1 MTPVTQNDPLLKAV
15 ASLPHV
21 LPDRARAERVLLTCR
36 ARIQQPPHQLP
47 HALEPAGVASI
58 CIMYAWQIVR
68 LVIR

>member
-1 MTPVTQNDPLLKAV
+1 MTPVTRNDPLLNAV

-21 LPDRARAERVLLTCR
+21 VPDQARAGRVRLTCR
-36 ARIQQPPHQLP
+36 ARIQQPPPQLP
-47 HALEPAGVASI
+47 RALEPAGVASI